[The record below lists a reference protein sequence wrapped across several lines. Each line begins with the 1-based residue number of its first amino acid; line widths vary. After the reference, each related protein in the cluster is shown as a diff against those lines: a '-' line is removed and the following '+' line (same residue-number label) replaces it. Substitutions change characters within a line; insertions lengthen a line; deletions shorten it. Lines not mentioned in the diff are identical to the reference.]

1 MKSSTSSPTEAHNQ
15 SGRETT
21 AIVLGVCLPIIALVI
36 VSVIVLICKKDN
48 GSKLSSI
55 HNQKKIRKEEKN
67 PNDNIEMNTKDVN
80 KDQVTVTVTGF
91 RKLDT

>member
-1 MKSSTSSPTEAHNQ
+1 MKSSTSSPTEAHNLA
-15 SGRETT
+15 GRETT

-48 GSKLSSI
+48 GSKLNSI
-55 HNQKKIRKEEKN
+55 QNQKKLRKEEKN
-67 PNDNIEMNTKDVN
+67 PYDNIEMNTKDVN
-80 KDQVTVTVTGF
+80 KDQVSVTGF

>member
-1 MKSSTSSPTEAHNQ
+1 MEAHNPA
-15 SGRETT
+15 GRETT

-48 GSKLSSI
+48 GSKLISI

-67 PNDNIEMNTKDVN
+67 SNDNIEMNTQDVN
-80 KDQVTVTVTGF
+80 KDQVSVTGF